1 MVEANR
7 PYKSQAL
14 QRSHDKITT
23 QFASSANMAAEE
35 AHLDA
40 LSRNLAKM
48 PGRHERAVVD
58 QTMDV
63 LFEVA
68 ASKMSDNADKEI
80 LANLRKHIGQV

>member
-1 MVEANR
+1 
-7 PYKSQAL
+7 
-14 QRSHDKITT
+14 
-23 QFASSANMAAEE
+23 
-35 AHLDA
+35 LDA